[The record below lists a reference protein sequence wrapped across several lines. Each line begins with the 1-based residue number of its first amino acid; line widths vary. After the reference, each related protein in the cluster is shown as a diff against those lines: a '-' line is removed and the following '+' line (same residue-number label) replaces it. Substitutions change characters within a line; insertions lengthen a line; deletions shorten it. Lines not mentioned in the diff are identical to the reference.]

1 MTQAERFA
9 TLYGIGQLPGAQG
22 TYASLATLPFAWA
35 LHWLGGFWLF
45 LPVTLALVAL
55 AWWATRETLA
65 SRGLA
70 DGDPQDIVID
80 EVAGQLIALWP
91 LSLGLTL
98 TGAAA
103 HVWPWPGVVAA
114 FLLFRF
120 FDIWKPGPIGW
131 AERLPGATGIM
142 ADDCIAGLAAAMLA
156 TIAAGVAH
164 GWF

>member
-9 TLYGIGQLPGAQG
+9 TLYGIGQLPGAPG

-65 SRGLA
+65 ARGQT

-142 ADDCIAGLAAAMLA
+142 ADDCFAGLAAAMLA

>member
-1 MTQAERFA
+1 MSLAERIA
-9 TLYGIGQLPGAQG
+9 TLFGIGLIPGPQG
-22 TYASLATLPFAWA
+22 TIASLATLPLAWL
-35 LHWLGGFWLF
+35 LHVIGGFWLF
-45 LPVTLALVAL
+45 LPASLAIAAL
-55 AWWATRETLA
+55 AWWATHETLA
-65 SRGLA
+65 ARGVT

-80 EVAGQLIALWP
+80 EVAGQLIAFWP

-114 FLLFRF
+114 FLLFRL
-120 FDIWKPGPIGW
+120 FDIWKPGPVGW

-142 ADDCIAGLAAAMLA
+142 ADDCLAGIAAAIVAAL
-156 TIAAGVAH
+156 AAGVAH

>member
-9 TLYGIGQLPGAQG
+9 TLYGIGHLPGPQG
-22 TYASLATLPFAWA
+22 TYASIATLPLAWA
-35 LHWLGGFWLF
+35 LHALGGFWLF
-45 LPVTLALVAL
+45 LPASIAIAAL
-55 AWWATRETLA
+55 AWWATKATLRD
-65 SRGLA
+65 RGLG

-80 EVAGQLIALWP
+80 EVAGQLIAFWP

-98 TGAAA
+98 TGAAP

-114 FLLFRF
+114 FLLFRL
-120 FDIWKPGPIGW
+120 FDIWKPGPIGR

-142 ADDCIAGLAAAMLA
+142 ADDCAAGLAAAIVA
-156 TIAAGVAH
+156 AVAAGVAH